1 MKVLYAIQGTGNGHL
16 SRAEEIVPLLNKYVD
31 TTVLVSGTQSQIQT
45 NFDIHYKKTGLTFL
59 SGKNGN
65 IDLLRTVFKSH
76 PIDFLNEIRT
86 FPVKQFNLVITDFE
100 PVSAWSAL
108 MHGVP
113 CIEMS
118 HQAGVIHPNS
128 PKTSVNNRIGKYI
141 LNHNCP
147 TKHKVG
153 FHFDAF
159 DDNIY
164 TPVIRRALQNIET
177 QNQDYYTVYL
187 PAFHDEVLL
196 RFLQLFPV
204 KWEVFSKHTL
214 SKNTISNV
222 TFHPIDQ
229 ENFQKHL
236 INCKGVLCGAGFELP
251 AETLYL
257 KKKLLVIPMKN
268 QYEQYCNAAV
278 LEKMGVT
285 VLESLNLAH
294 HRTINLWLSQG
305 QSIHVNY
312 PNQTEKIILNTLT
325 EFEKQTK
332 PSQKKEFQFEKSL
345 IEKLS
350 VIKYLF

>member
-1 MKVLYAIQGTGNGHL
+1 
-16 SRAEEIVPLLNKYVD
+16 
-31 TTVLVSGTQSQIQT
+31 
-45 NFDIHYKKTGLTFL
+45 
-59 SGKNGN
+59 
-65 IDLLRTVFKSH
+65 
-76 PIDFLNEIRT
+76 
-86 FPVKQFNLVITDFE
+86 
-100 PVSAWSAL
+100 
-108 MHGVP
+108 
-113 CIEMS
+113 
-118 HQAGVIHPNS
+118 
-128 PKTSVNNRIGKYI
+128 
-141 LNHNCP
+141 
-147 TKHKVG
+147 
-153 FHFDAF
+153 
-159 DDNIY
+159 
-164 TPVIRRALQNIET
+164 
-177 QNQDYYTVYL
+177 
-187 PAFHDEVLL
+187 
-196 RFLQLFPV
+196 
-204 KWEVFSKHTL
+204 
-214 SKNTISNV
+214 
-222 TFHPIDQ
+222 
-229 ENFQKHL
+229 
-236 INCKGVLCGAGFELP
+236 LCGAGFELP

>member
-16 SRAEEIVPLLNKYVD
+16 SRAEEIVPLLNKHVD
-31 TTVLVSGTQSQIQT
+31 TTVLVSGTQSQIQS
-45 NFDIHYKKTGLTFL
+45 NFEVNYKKTGLTFL

-86 FPVKQFNLVITDFE
+86 FPARQFDLIITDFE

-118 HQAGVIHPNS
+118 HQAGVIHPKS
-128 PKTSVNNRIGKYI
+128 PKTAVNNRIGKYI

-159 DDNIY
+159 DENIY
-164 TPVIRRALQNIET
+164 TPIIREAIQNIDAQKQEF
-177 QNQDYYTVYL
+177 YTVYL
-187 PAFHDEVLL
+187 PAFHDNVILH
-196 RFLQLFPV
+196 FLKQFPV
-204 KWEVFSKHTL
+204 KWEVFSKYTL
-214 SKNTISNV
+214 SENTSNNV

-236 INCKGVLCGAGFELP
+236 VNCKGVLCGAGFELP
-251 AETLYL
+251 SEALFL
-257 KKKLLVIPMKN
+257 KKKLLVIPMKG
-268 QYEQYCNAAV
+268 QYEQQCNAAV

-285 VLESLNLAH
+285 VIESLNLVH
-294 HRTINLWLSQG
+294 HRTINLWLSQE
-305 QSIHVNY
+305 QLIQVNY
-312 PNQTEKIILNTLT
+312 KNQTEKIILNTLT
-325 EFEKQTK
+325 EFEKQMK